1 MVAFLNP
8 ELYKEFYNICK
19 EQMGNSSLNK
29 WEEYQLIIDRH
40 IFEKVKQYVPINNY
54 NGAKNNKGFRT
65 SKNGRDTGIFK
76 KINEQN
82 NMDNNN
88 IQINTDSF
96 GNNYSINELNLL
108 EQKPQ
113 KMINNSSINNIKIIP
128 KNKIDIEEDEK

>member
-1 MVAFLNP
+1 
-8 ELYKEFYNICK
+8 
-19 EQMGNSSLNK
+19 MGNSSLNK
-29 WEEYQLIIDRH
+29 WEEYQLIIDKS

-54 NGAKNNKGFRT
+54 NSSKNNKGFRM

-76 KINEQN
+76 KINEQS

-88 IQINTDSF
+88 IQINTDNF

-108 EQKPQ
+108 QQEPPQ
-113 KMINNSSINNIKIIP
+113 MINNSSIHNIKIIP